1 MKHSIDLPT
10 SEIERRI
17 AESIHNQT
25 HRDILRRRIIDGVK
39 YEPLAEEFGLS
50 VRWTKVICYRGIAKL
65 NLNNA

>member
-17 AESIHNQT
+17 AENIHDQT
-25 HRDILRRRIIDGVK
+25 HRSILRRRFIDGIK

-50 VRWTKVICYRGIAKL
+50 VRWTKHICYSGIARLIK
-65 NLNNA
+65 N

>member
-17 AESIHNQT
+17 AENIHDQT
-25 HRDILRRRIIDGVK
+25 HRSILRRRFIDGIK

-50 VRWTKVICYRGIAKL
+50 VRWTKQICYIGIARL
-65 NLNNA
+65 MQN